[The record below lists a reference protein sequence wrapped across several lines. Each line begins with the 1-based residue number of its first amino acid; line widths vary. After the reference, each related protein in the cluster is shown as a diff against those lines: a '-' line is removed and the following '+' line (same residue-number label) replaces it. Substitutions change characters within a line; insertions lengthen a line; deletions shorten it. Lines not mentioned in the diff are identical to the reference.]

1 MRQTEQGWFP
11 DFLYRAGK
19 FESGMAV
26 FANAAGVVTRYSS
39 EPGDLSKACRL
50 ANRVLLPGLVNAHSH
65 AFQRAIRA
73 RAEQPTSAQYDSFW
87 TWREA
92 MYRAANMLSPDDIFD
107 VSRMAFLEML
117 LSGITTVGEFHYLHH
132 SPLGERYHD
141 PNLLGRQVIRA
152 AQEVGLRII
161 LLRGAYARAGW
172 QTEPNPG
179 QARFLTP
186 DVDVFLKDTEA
197 LAQSFCSDRVSV
209 GVAPHSIRAV
219 PLPYLLEVIRY
230 GRTRNMP
237 IHMHVAE
244 QPTEITAC
252 QSEHGLR
259 PVELLA
265 EHGAL
270 ADDFTAVHATHTTD
284 HEISLLS
291 GANICVCPT
300 TERNL
305 GDGIASADC
314 WHHAGINVC
323 FGSDS
328 NIQIDLLEDARELE
342 YHLRL
347 KRLERS
353 ILPEQ
358 RLFGHATTG
367 GLRSL
372 RTEDSADFFTID
384 LADPSVA
391 SADRD
396 SLLSHIIFAAQ
407 RSAIREVYV
416 AGEEVIAS
424 GNHKDQEQ
432 IIERFIAVQR
442 RIWS

>member
-1 MRQTEQGWFP
+1 MPQAEQGWFP

-39 EPGDLSKACRL
+39 EPADLSEAHRL
-50 ANRVLLPGLVNAHSH
+50 ANRALLPGFVNAHSH

-73 RAEQPTSAQYDSFW
+73 RTEHRTSAQRDSFW

-107 VSRMAFLEML
+107 VSRMAFLEMM

-132 SPLGERYHD
+132 SPLGERYQD

-152 AQEVGLRII
+152 AQAVGLRII
-161 LLRGAYARAGW
+161 LLRSAYARAGW
-172 QTEPNPG
+172 QTEPNPS
-179 QARFLTP
+179 QSRFLTP

-219 PLPYLLEVIRY
+219 PLPYLLEVVRY
-230 GRTRNMP
+230 GRSRKMP
-237 IHMHVAE
+237 VHMHVAE
-244 QPTEITAC
+244 QPAEITAC
-252 QSEHGLR
+252 QTEHGFR

-265 EHGAL
+265 EHGVL
-270 ADDFTAVHATHTTD
+270 AEDFTAIHATHTTD
-284 HEISLLS
+284 QEINLLA
-291 GANICVCPT
+291 GANICVCPS

-305 GDGIASADC
+305 GDGIASADR
-314 WHHAGINVC
+314 WQHAGINVC
-323 FGSDS
+323 FGTDS

-347 KRLERS
+347 KHLERS

-358 RLFGHATTG
+358 RLFNDATTG

-372 RTEDSADFFTID
+372 RVRDSADFFAID

-391 SADRD
+391 GADRH

-416 AGEEVIAS
+416 AGEEVITN
-424 GNHKDQEQ
+424 GRHKDQEK
-432 IIERFIAVQR
+432 IVEHFIAVQR

>member
-1 MRQTEQGWFP
+1 MPQAEHGWYP

-39 EPGDLSKACRL
+39 EPADLSKAHRL

-65 AFQRAIRA
+65 AFQRAIRG
-73 RAEQPTSAQYDSFW
+73 RTEQRTSAQHDSFW

-92 MYRAANMLSPDDIFD
+92 MYRAANMLSPDDIFH

-132 SPLGERYHD
+132 APGGAPYED
-141 PNLLGRQVIRA
+141 PSLLGREVIRA
-152 AQEVGLRII
+152 AQEVGSRII
-161 LLRGAYARAGW
+161 LLRSAYARAGW
-172 QTEPNPG
+172 QTEPNPD

-197 LAQSFCSDRVSV
+197 LAQSLHTDRVSV

-219 PLPYLLEVIRY
+219 PLPYLLEVVRY
-230 GRTRNMP
+230 GRSRNMP

-244 QPTEITAC
+244 QPAEITAC
-252 QSEHGLR
+252 QAEYGLG

-265 EHGAL
+265 EHGTL
-270 ADDFTAVHATHTTD
+270 ADNFTAVHATHTTD
-284 HEISLLS
+284 REISLLS

-305 GDGIASADC
+305 GDGIGAADR

-347 KRLERS
+347 KHLERS
-353 ILPEQ
+353 ILCGE
-358 RLFGHATTG
+358 RLFDHATTG

-372 RTEDSADFFTID
+372 RVKDSADFFTID
-384 LADPSVA
+384 LTDPSVA

-396 SLLSHIIFAAQ
+396 SLLSHIIFATQ

-416 AGEEVIAS
+416 AGREVITD
-424 GNHKDQEQ
+424 GRHQDQEQ
-432 IIERFIAVQR
+432 IIEHFIAVQR
-442 RIWS
+442 RIWG